1 MVPRRSLLPFD
12 LFDTTPD
19 KAPCKTFKDHNIKY
33 PNIPPKSNIN
43 SIPVATVYFPSAFP
57 SEDLQPPPLTSFAS
71 PTDARRTRAP
81 PRRWQGGPYGRGC
94 CRKALV
100 LCPAS
105 LVKNWAGDAG
115 RRECFF
121 FFFGD
126 GDGMF
131 GAEGVVNTYKKQ
143 IKKLIQRPATLQADS
158 SAAFEI
164 GSEGPFFGL
173 HDTARCRQTTMDI

>member
-1 MVPRRSLLPFD
+1 MWVVPRRSLLPFD

-121 FFFGD
+121 FFFRGWGWHVWGRGGGEHVQKAD
-126 GDGMF
+126 K
-131 GAEGVVNTYKKQ
+131 ETY
-143 IKKLIQRPATLQADS
+143 TTTSNS
-158 SAAFEI
+158 S
-164 GSEGPFFGL
+164 S
-173 HDTARCRQTTMDI
+173 